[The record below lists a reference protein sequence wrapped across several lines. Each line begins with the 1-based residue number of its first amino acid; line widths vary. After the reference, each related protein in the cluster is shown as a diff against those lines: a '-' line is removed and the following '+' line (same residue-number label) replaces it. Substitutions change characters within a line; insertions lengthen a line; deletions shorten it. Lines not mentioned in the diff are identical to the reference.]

1 MHLKYFHDT
10 VLSGHLGAWKTYHK
24 IASNIWCSKMHFEIF
39 SYVHKCD
46 LCQRAKPAQGFR
58 VGLHLASPVTV
69 PMERLF
75 IDFVG
80 PLTRTKRGNIA
91 ILVLVD
97 SFSKFVSFCPVR
109 KMTSAAVS
117 DYIGRYYFPTFGVT
131 KSIVSDKAKP
141 FCCKEYKDLFQ
152 VGVDN
157 VTTTPYYRLASLE
170 ERVNRKLRAALKT
183 FHQESQN
190 TWVDDLPWLG
200 IAFNTA
206 MLESTRYTPDILFLG
221 RELKR
226 PLAVRWDL
234 SPGSDVDNVSDTN
247 RF

>member
-10 VLSGHLGAWKTYHK
+10 VLSGHLGVWKTYPK

-152 VGVDN
+152 VG
-157 VTTTPYYRLASLE
+157 
-170 ERVNRKLRAALKT
+170 
-183 FHQESQN
+183 
-190 TWVDDLPWLG
+190 
-200 IAFNTA
+200 
-206 MLESTRYTPDILFLG
+206 G
-221 RELKR
+221 REFHHHTLL
-226 PLAVRWDL
+226 P
-234 SPGSDVDNVSDTN
+234 PGFFRGKSEQEIEGSAEDFPPRVTEHVG
-247 RF
+247 